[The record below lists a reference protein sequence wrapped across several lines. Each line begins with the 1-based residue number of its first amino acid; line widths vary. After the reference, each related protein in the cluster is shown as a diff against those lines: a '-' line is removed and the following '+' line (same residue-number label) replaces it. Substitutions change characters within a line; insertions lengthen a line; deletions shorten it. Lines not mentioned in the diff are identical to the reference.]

1 MSDIADFLGHF
12 RPDGYTTFVGI
23 VPDGST
29 VAATFNGVDPSK
41 AAGWIESQ
49 NRARGVYFTAN
60 PTPADLRQKPTK
72 SDIVA
77 IASLWGD
84 VDPLD
89 GIGRAWTAERE
100 RLLALA
106 EELAALDCS
115 PSFIVDSGNGIQPVW
130 LLTDPIEA
138 SAEYRAAAEAL
149 CARIEA
155 ALGARGT
162 HNVDRLLRVPGTV
175 NHPNAKKRKLGRRE
189 TQARLLHATWQR
201 YRWRDL
207 EDLAAHLEDEPLEH
221 ATPPSGNGSES
232 GPADPGNLNLPDEP
246 PEPLD
251 DASLEAM
258 RASHPDV
265 FDLARYDGD
274 QSRQDLALASVARR
288 AGWAPVDAWR
298 LLIAVRGDR
307 KAYRRDY
314 IVRTLALAYAE
325 QAGAHTAKAA
335 GDALFDLS
343 HDGLALDM
351 GRCWQKQARHV
362 ALWGKWL
369 FWTASRWEIDERLI
383 HMTRCRA
390 YLRIRADSLVRAA
403 ARGEIED
410 FDVDKAEVLA
420 KSLRSAPMVTN
431 VIGLARSN
439 PELVAT
445 VEQWDADPWL
455 LGTPGGAV
463 ELRNGGLRRPKIED
477 YITKTTAVT
486 PAPPGARPS
495 LWEASL
501 DRITGGNA
509 DLQGYLQRFA
519 GYALTG
525 SIQEHAFAF
534 GHGTGANGKSVF
546 INTLA
551 WLLGEYAQ
559 TIPTEMLMVS
569 NTDRHPTEL
578 ARLRGVRLAI
588 GSETEDGKRWAESKI
603 KSLTGG
609 DRIPAR
615 YMRQDFF
622 EFDPQFKLFLIGNH
636 KPALRGV
643 DEAMRRRL
651 HFVPF
656 TVTIPPAERDP
667 KLSEKLKAE
676 GGAILRWM
684 IDGCLEWQRQGLNPP
699 EVVQAATADYLTSED
714 AFERWREDC
723 TSVDP
728 HAWESSSDLWSSWK
742 RWAEHTGEFVG
753 KQRRFCESLT
763 LRGLSPERQPG
774 TGARGYR
781 GLRLLKQDDTS
792 DARYDF
798 N

>member
-1 MSDIADFLGHF
+1 VNADLSAFLERF

-23 VPDGST
+23 VPEGSA
-29 VAATFNGVDPSK
+29 VAATFNGADASK
-41 AAGWIESQ
+41 AANWIESQ

-60 PTPADLRQKPTK
+60 STPADLRQKPTK
-72 SDIVA
+72 SDIVG

-89 GIGRAWTAERE
+89 GNGRAWTAERE

-106 EELAALDCS
+106 GELAALDCS

-130 LLTDPIEA
+130 LLANPIE
-138 SAEYRAAAEAL
+138 SSPEYRAAAEAL

-155 ALGARGT
+155 ALGAKGT
-162 HNVDRLLRVPGTV
+162 HNVDRLLRVPGTR
-175 NHPNAKKRKLGRRE
+175 NLPNAKKRKLGRSE
-189 TQARLLHATWQR
+189 TQACLLHATWQR
-201 YRWRDL
+201 YSWSDL
-207 EDLAAHLEDEPLEH
+207 EELATRLE
-221 ATPPSGNGSES
+221 G
-232 GPADPGNLNLPDEP
+232 EP
-246 PEPLD
+246 PEHAEPVEPGSRAGTANASDLDLPSEPPDPLD
-251 DASLEAM
+251 NARLEAL

-265 FDLARYDGD
+265 FDLAHYDGD
-274 QSRQDLALASVARR
+274 QSRQDLALASLARR
-288 AGWAPVDAWR
+288 AGWPPVDAWR

-307 KAYRRDY
+307 KACRRDY
-314 IVRTLALAYAE
+314 IERTLALAYAG
-325 QAGAHTAKAA
+325 QAGADTVEAA
-335 GDALFDLS
+335 GDTLFDLS

-351 GRCWQKQARHV
+351 GRRWQQQARHV

-369 FWTASRWEIDERLI
+369 FWTGSRWEVDERLI
-383 HMTRCRA
+383 HMAQCRV
-390 YLRIRADSLVRAA
+390 YLRARADSLVRAA

-420 KSLRSAPMVTN
+420 KTLRSAPMVAN
-431 VIGLARSN
+431 VTGLARSN
-439 PELVAT
+439 PEMMAT

-455 LGTPGGAV
+455 LGTPGGV
-463 ELRNGGLRRPKIED
+463 VDLRTGKVRPAKIED
-477 YITKTTAVT
+477 YITKTTAVA
-486 PAPPGARPS
+486 PAPPEAGSP
-495 LWEASL
+495 LWENFL
-501 DRITGGNA
+501 DRIAGGNVE
-509 DLQGYLQRFA
+509 LQGYLQRFA
-519 GYALTG
+519 GYSSTG

-534 GHGTGANGKSVF
+534 GYGTGANGKSVF

-551 WLLGEYAQ
+551 WLLGDYAQ

-622 EFDPQFKLFLIGNH
+622 EFDPQFKLFLIGNY

-667 KLSEKLKAE
+667 ELPEKLRAE
-676 GGAILRWM
+676 GAAILRWM

-699 EVVQAATADYLTSED
+699 EIVRAATADYLTSED
-714 AFERWREDC
+714 AFGRWRDEC
-723 TSVDP
+723 AEPDP
-728 HAWESSSDLWSSWK
+728 HAWESSGDLWSSWK

-753 KQRRFCESLT
+753 NQRKFSESL
-763 LRGLSPERQPG
+763 LLHGLSPERQPG

-781 GLRLLKQDDTS
+781 GLRLLRPDYTS
-792 DARYDF
+792 DSRYGF

>member
-1 MSDIADFLGHF
+1 MTADLLTFLERF
-12 RPDGYTTFVGI
+12 RPDGCITFVGI

-29 VAATFNGVDPSK
+29 VAETFNGADPSQ
-41 AAGWIESQ
+41 AAKWIMAH
-49 NRARGVYFTAN
+49 NRARNVYFTCN
-60 PTPADLRQKPTK
+60 PTPPDTRSKPTK
-72 SDIVA
+72 DDITAV
-77 IASLWGD
+77 ASLWAD

-89 GIGRAWTAERE
+89 SKGRSWAAERK

-106 EELAALDCS
+106 DELAALEWP
-115 PSFIVDSGNGIQPVW
+115 PSLIIDSGSGIQPIW
-130 LLTDPIEA
+130 LLGEPIEA
-138 SAEYRAAAEAL
+138 IPEYRDAAEAL

-155 ALGARGT
+155 ALGAKGT
-162 HNVDRLLRVPGTV
+162 HNVDRLLRVPGTR
-175 NHPNAKKRKLGRRE
+175 NFPNAKKRALGRGE
-189 TQARLLHATWQR
+189 IQARLLHATWPR
-201 YRWRDL
+201 YGWRDL
-207 EDLAAHLEDEPLEH
+207 EDLATRLEQAPLEH
-221 ATPPSGNGSES
+221 AEPVEPGDNTKSAGA
-232 GPADPGNLNLPDEP
+232 ADLNLPNERPDPLEP
-246 PEPLD
+246 ERLKE
-251 DASLEAM
+251 L
-258 RASHPDV
+258 RTRHPDL

-274 QSRQDLALASVARR
+274 QSRQDLALASLARHI
-288 AGWAPVDAWR
+288 GWPPVDAWR

-314 IVRTLALAYAE
+314 IERTLALAYAE
-325 QAGAHTAKAA
+325 QTGADTAEAA

-351 GRCWQKQARHV
+351 GRRWQKQARHV

-369 FWTASRWEIDERLI
+369 FWTGSRWEVDERLI
-383 HMTRCRA
+383 HMTKCRA
-390 YLRIRADSLVRAA
+390 YLRARADSLVRAA

-410 FDVDKAEVLA
+410 FDVHKAEVLA
-420 KSLRSAPMVTN
+420 KALRSAPMVTN
-431 VIGLARSN
+431 VTGLARSN
-439 PELVAT
+439 PEMVAT
-445 VEQWDADPWL
+445 IHQWDADPWL
-455 LGTPGGAV
+455 LGTPGGV
-463 ELRNGGLRRPKIED
+463 VDLRTGNLRPAKAED
-477 YITKTTAVT
+477 YTTKSTAVV
-486 PAPPGARPS
+486 PAHPAARSP
-495 LWEASL
+495 LWEAFL
-501 DRITGGNA
+501 DRITGGNIA
-509 DLQGYLQRFA
+509 LQGYLQRFA
-519 GYALTG
+519 GYSLTG

-534 GHGTGANGKSVF
+534 GYGTGANGKSVF

-551 WLLGEYAQ
+551 WLLGDYSL

-569 NTDRHPTEL
+569 NTERHPTEL

-667 KLSEKLKAE
+667 ELPEKLKGE
-676 GGAILRWM
+676 GAAILRWM
-684 IDGCLEWQRQGLNPP
+684 IHGCLEWQRQDLNPP
-699 EVVQAATADYLTSED
+699 EIVRAATADYLTSED
-714 AFERWREDC
+714 AFERWRDEC
-723 TSVDP
+723 TEAAP
-728 HAWESSSDLWSSWK
+728 NAWEGSGDLWNSWK

-753 KQRRFCESLT
+753 KQRKFSDSLI
-763 LRGLSPERQPG
+763 LRGLSPEREPG

-781 GLRLLKQDDTS
+781 GLRLLRRDHTS
-792 DARYDF
+792 DPRYDF
-798 N
+798 S